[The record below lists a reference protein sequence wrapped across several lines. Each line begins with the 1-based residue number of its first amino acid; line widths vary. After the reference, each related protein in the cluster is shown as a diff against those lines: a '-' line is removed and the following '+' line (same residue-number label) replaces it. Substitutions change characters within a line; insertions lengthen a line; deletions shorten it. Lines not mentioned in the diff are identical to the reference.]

1 MKIKAKRLSDTA
13 KLPTYGSEK
22 AACCDLYA
30 DLSDHC
36 ITLNPDVE
44 VRNIGDNKNSPIQRV
59 SIVPHQIVGIA
70 PHETIKIPTGWAFQP
85 PEGYAGFIYARSG
98 LATKN
103 GLRPSNCVG
112 VCDEDYSG
120 EYIVAVHNDT
130 NEYQFINNGDRIAQL
145 EFRPYEQ
152 AEFEEVDE
160 LDETERGVSGFGSTG
175 V

>member
-1 MKIKAKRLSDTA
+1 MLELKIKRLSDTA

-44 VRNIGDNKNSPIQRV
+44 VRNVSGNENGQIQR
-59 SIVPHQIVGIA
+59 VGIA
-70 PHETIKIPTGWAFQP
+70 PHCTVKIPTGWAFQP

-120 EYIVAVHNDT
+120 EYIVAVYNDT
-130 NEYQFINNGDRIAQL
+130 DEYQFINNGDRIAQL

-152 AEFEEVDE
+152 AEFELVDE
-160 LDETERGVSGFGSTG
+160 LDKTERGASGFGSSG

>member
-22 AACCDLYA
+22 AACADIYCDLRV
-30 DLSDHC
+30 DKC
-36 ITLNPDVE
+36 IELNPDADFKHME
-44 VRNIGDNKNSPIQRV
+44 VNTDHFEQVYV
-59 SIVPHQIVGIA
+59 S
-70 PHETIKIPTGWAFQP
+70 PHETVKIPTGWAFQP

-120 EYIVAVHNDT
+120 EYIVAIHNDT
-130 NEYQFINNGDRIAQL
+130 DEYQFIHAGDRIAQL

-152 AEFEEVDE
+152 SEFELVDE
-160 LDETERGVSGFGSTG
+160 LDKTERGLAGFGSTG

>member
-44 VRNIGDNKNSPIQRV
+44 VRNISGNENGPIQR
-59 SIVPHQIVGIA
+59 VGIA
-70 PHETIKIPTGWAFQP
+70 PHCTVKIPTGWAFQP
-85 PEGYAGFIYARSG
+85 PEGYMLQILQRSG
-98 LATKN
+98 LASK
-103 GLRPSNCVG
+103 GLIPIG
-112 VCDEDYSG
+112 GILDEDYTG
-120 EYIVAVHNDT
+120 EVVVIMLNTTDYYIS
-130 NEYQFINNGDRIAQL
+130 INNGDRVAQMAL
-145 EFRPYEQ
+145 RKYEQ
-152 AEFEEVDE
+152 AEFELVDE
-160 LDETERGVSGFGSTG
+160 LDKTERGLAGFGSTG

>member
-22 AACCDLYA
+22 AACADLYCDLRV
-30 DLSDHC
+30 DKC
-36 ITLNPDVE
+36 IDLNPAYVDFKHME
-44 VRNIGDNKNSPIQRV
+44 YSGDCFDRV
-59 SIVPHQIVGIA
+59 HIA

-130 NEYQFINNGDRIAQL
+130 DKYQSINNGDRIAQL
-145 EFRPYEQ
+145 EFKPYKQ
-152 AEFEEVDE
+152 AEFELVDE
-160 LDETERGVSGFGSTG
+160 LDETERGAGGFGSSG

>member
-44 VRNIGDNKNSPIQRV
+44 VRNISGNENGPIQR
-59 SIVPHQIVGIA
+59 VGIA

-103 GLRPSNCVG
+103 GLRPANCLG
-112 VCDEDYSG
+112 VCDCDYVG

-130 NEYQFINNGDRIAQL
+130 DKYQFINNGDRIAQL
-145 EFRPYEQ
+145 QFRPYEQ
-152 AEFEEVDE
+152 AEFELVDK
-160 LDETERGVSGFGSTG
+160 LDETERGDGGFGSSGT
-175 V
+175 

>member
-44 VRNIGDNKNSPIQRV
+44 VRNISGNENGPIQR
-59 SIVPHQIVGIA
+59 VGIA
-70 PHETIKIPTGWAFQP
+70 PHCTVKIPTGWAFQP
-85 PEGYAGFIYARSG
+85 PEGYMLQILQRSG
-98 LATKN
+98 LASK
-103 GLRPSNCVG
+103 GLIPIG
-112 VCDEDYSG
+112 GILDEDYTG
-120 EYIVAVHNDT
+120 EVVVIMLNTTDYYIS
-130 NEYQFINNGDRIAQL
+130 INNGDRIAQMAL
-145 EFRPYEQ
+145 RKYEQ
-152 AEFEEVDE
+152 AEFELVDE
-160 LDETERGVSGFGSTG
+160 LDKTERGLAGFGSTG

>member
-44 VRNIGDNKNSPIQRV
+44 VRNISGNENGPIQR
-59 SIVPHQIVGIA
+59 VGIA
-70 PHETIKIPTGWAFQP
+70 PHSTIKIPTGWAFQP
-85 PEGYAGFIYARSG
+85 PEGYMLQILQRSG
-98 LATKN
+98 LASK
-103 GLRPSNCVG
+103 GLIPVG
-112 VCDEDYSG
+112 GIVDNDYVG
-120 EYIVAVHNDT
+120 EVTVILLNTTSDYIFV
-130 NEYQFINNGDRIAQL
+130 QNGDRIAQMAL
-145 EFRPYEQ
+145 RKYYQ
-152 AEFEEVDE
+152 AEFEFVDE
-160 LDETERGVSGFGSTG
+160 LDETERGDGAFGSTG